1 MDKNKILPSLPEEII
16 IDILSRLPPIS
27 LLKFRCVCKSW
38 SILFNDP
45 KLINLIM
52 KNNIVMLRDD
62 NTIYSFDYESS
73 SSLLPDDIAS
83 HIKKIHLPPVVRAH
97 PRIVGSCKGLVCL
110 TSSRSYC
117 LWNPSTREYKAIP
130 ISTAPGYQSVSSG
143 CSTRDITHG
152 FGYDCL
158 TDDYK
163 FIEILPGTNSSRP
176 VVGVYSLRSN
186 SWEPGY
192 IPYEFSRET
201 PPGVLSNGALHWFA
215 NSSSSSSRVLIAM
228 DVGDQSTREIAQP
241 GKFDVN
247 GGNRHLDVLDRC
259 LCMLYSSDDSSESFE
274 VWVMKDYGVRESWM
288 QVYNIPRMTMFGRT
302 LRCFRQIQCLRNGEL
317 LCEIKTQNDDKADDS
332 TMVLYNP
339 KDDKVRILKIN
350 GDRSYFTSSI
360 FQIESYVQSSVSLNS
375 GTYVDQEQ
383 EKKDLSV
390 AFKKA
395 IWK

>member
-27 LLKFRCVCKSW
+27 LSKFRCVCKSW

-52 KNNIVMLRDD
+52 KNNVVMLRDG
-62 NTIYSFDYESS
+62 NTVYLFDYKSSS
-73 SSLLPDDIAS
+73 SSLSDDIAS
-83 HIKKIHLPPVVRAH
+83 HIQKIHLPPMMRDH
-97 PRIVGSCKGLVCL
+97 PRIVGSCQGLVCL
-110 TSSRSYC
+110 CSSDGYC
-117 LWNPSTREYKAIP
+117 LWNPYTKEYKAIP
-130 ISTAPGYQSVSSG
+130 ISTAPGYQSAYSG

-176 VVGVYSLRSN
+176 VVGVYSLRSD
-186 SWEPGY
+186 SWKPGY

-215 NSSSSSSRVLIAM
+215 NSSSSSRVLIAM

-247 GGNRHLDVLDRC
+247 GGNRQLDVLDRC

-274 VWVMKDYGVRESWM
+274 VWVMNDYGVTESWM

-302 LRCFRQIQCLRNGEL
+302 LRCLRQIQCLRNGEL
-317 LCEIKTQNDDKADDS
+317 LCEIKTQHDDKADDS
-332 TMVLYNP
+332 TMVLYDP
-339 KDDKVRILKIN
+339 EDDKVRILKIN
-350 GDRSYFTSSI
+350 GDRSYFTHSI
-360 FQIESYVQSSVSLNS
+360 FQIESYVQSWVSLNS
-375 GTYVDQEQ
+375 GTYVDHEQ
-383 EKKDLSV
+383 EDKDLSV